1 MIYEI
6 SVDTPYDIP
15 ENVLHCYKLCL
26 IVSKA
31 GPNSGDLDALG
42 FYFYKLKLHKVKLT
56 TKV

>member
-6 SVDTPYDIP
+6 SVDTRYDIP
-15 ENVLHCYKLCL
+15 ENVLHCYKLRL

-31 GPNSGDLDALG
+31 GPNSGNLDALG

-56 TKV
+56 T